1 MPRPLQSL
9 CPSCD
14 EAFGPEQ
21 IGQPCP
27 YCDEPLRDAED
38 VHQERWEH
46 QQEAWA
52 ADPPISL
59 DERHHLAWLE
69 KQRAKGR
76 FV

>member
-1 MPRPLQSL
+1 MTRPLQSL

-38 VHQERWEH
+38 VHQERWER

-52 ADPPISL
+52 ADPPISAQ
-59 DERHHLAWLE
+59 EQYEAAAE
-69 KQRAKGR
+69 QRRRLRGGY
-76 FV
+76 